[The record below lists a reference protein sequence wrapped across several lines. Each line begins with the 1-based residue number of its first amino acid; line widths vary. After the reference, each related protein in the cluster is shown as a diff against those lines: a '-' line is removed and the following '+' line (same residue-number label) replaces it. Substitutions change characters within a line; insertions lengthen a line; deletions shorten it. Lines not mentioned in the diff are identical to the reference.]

1 MSTKR
6 TDPAQLRQWSLGLF
20 CLLLLACFWPTLANA
35 ATPPP
40 KNIFVLHSYHPGLAW
55 TDGIMAGLQETFSAS
70 GESIQLHVDYL
81 DTKRYQAPEYFTDFL
96 EQILPYKIENQ
107 PFDLLLTSDND
118 AFNFAL
124 KHRHDLF
131 KGKPIVFCGV
141 NGYGPQ
147 MLQGLDGIT
156 GVAEEPAVQETL
168 ELALQLHPQTQQVIV
183 IGSTQDVTGRLIQGQ
198 VLEGSTNLAQ
208 KVKFIFWND
217 LPWEEIE
224 QSIPT
229 LPSNSLVFLTS
240 VIQERSGRV
249 FDYQETARAIR
260 RLGKVPIYGLWE
272 FFLDQGIVGGKLLSA
287 QEQGRLA
294 AGLALRVLRGEDP
307 AQLPVIEG
315 EANQYLFDDRELK
328 RFNISAA
335 QLPPGS
341 QAINR
346 PPPFYRIDKWQFWMG
361 LGVIATLVIVTAL
374 LLRNIRARLASEAA
388 LKQSEE
394 RFRTIF
400 EIAATGIVLLTPRGR
415 FLQVNPAFCRF
426 LGYSE
431 DELYHLTV
439 LDITAP
445 DDRPMTLEFH
455 QEIMSGARPSL
466 HYEKRYLRK
475 DGTFAWGQASVA
487 CVMDSQRKPL
497 YCVGLVEDISNRKQA
512 EAALEERVNL
522 ATLGAEI
529 GTALTKGTDMGAILQ
544 NCAEALV
551 QHTGAAFGRIWT
563 VSRSDDQML
572 ELKASAGLY
581 THLNGRHS
589 RKPLGQ
595 LKVGRSA
602 AERRPF
608 LTNQV
613 IGDPEIIDQEWA
625 MREGMVAFASYPLV
639 VEDRLVGVT
648 ALFARQP
655 MSQAVVDAIATVA
668 DQIAVDIERRWAA
681 DALRDALRDAEASR
695 DKIDTI
701 LKSVADGLIVTDQ
714 QQRITLVNRTAEEL
728 LGIPKGE
735 ALQQPLAAVV
745 QNPRLRQHLDSLL
758 AGGTAEA
765 SLVLE
770 IPHPEHRE
778 TRNIEARTAQVSSRD
793 GSTSGAVTLLRDI
806 TREREIDRMKSEFI
820 MIAAHELRTPLT
832 SVLGYADLLQREAE
846 IGGFTTEQRL
856 EYLGYIYSKAEAL
869 EIIID
874 DLLNVSRIETGRT
887 ILLDKTPCE
896 LVELVHDLILHHQ
909 QETKIHHFET
919 QCPARPVRLLID
931 TAKMRQVFD
940 NLLSNAVKYSPNG
953 GRIVVSG
960 EVLGDMLEISVADEG
975 IGMSQEEVER
985 VFDKFYRADT
995 SETAVA
1001 GLGLG
1006 MTIVKGIIEA
1016 HGGRIRVES
1025 ALGKGTRVSFT
1036 LPLATE
1042 TPGAAA

>member
-1 MSTKR
+1 MSTNR
-6 TDPAQLRQWSLGLF
+6 TDPAQLWQWSLGLF
-20 CLLLLACFWPTLANA
+20 CLLLLIFSWPSRVSA
-35 ATPPP
+35 APPP
-40 KNIFVLHSYHPGLAW
+40 PINIFVLHSYHPGMAW
-55 TDGIMAGLQETFSAS
+55 TDGIMHGMQETFDAS

-81 DTKRYQAPEYFTDFL
+81 DTKRYQEPEYITDFL

-118 AFNFAL
+118 AFNFAR
-124 KHRHDLF
+124 KHRNDLF

-141 NGYGPQ
+141 NGYTPQ
-147 MLQGLDGIT
+147 MLQGLGGIT
-156 GVAEEPAVQETL
+156 GVAEEPSVRETL
-168 ELALQLHPQTQQVIV
+168 ELALKLHPQTREIIV
-183 IGSTQDVTGRLIQGQ
+183 IGSTLDVTGRLIQGQ
-198 VLEGSTNLAQ
+198 FLQGSTDLANT
-208 KVKFIFWND
+208 VKFIFWND
-217 LPWEEIE
+217 LSWEEIE
-224 QSIPT
+224 QTVPT
-229 LPSNSLVFLTS
+229 LPSNSLIFLTS
-240 VIQERSGRV
+240 VIRENSGRV
-249 FDYQETARAIR
+249 FDYRETARAIR
-260 RLGKVPIYGLWE
+260 GLSKVPMYGLWE
-272 FFLDQGIVGGKLLSA
+272 FFLDQGIVGGKLMSA
-287 QEQGRLA
+287 PEQGRLA
-294 AGLALRVLRGEDP
+294 AGLALRILRGEDP
-307 AQLPVIEG
+307 ARLPVIEG
-315 EANQYLFDDRELK
+315 EANQYLFDDNELK
-328 RFNISAA
+328 RFGLTAA

-341 QAINR
+341 QVINR

-388 LKQSEE
+388 LRQSEE

-400 EIAATGIVLLTPRGR
+400 DIAATGIVLLTPRGR

-431 DELYHLTV
+431 AELYQLSV

-445 DDRPMTLEFH
+445 EDRPMTREFH
-455 QEIMSGARPSL
+455 HEIMTGVRPSL
-466 HYEKRYLRK
+466 QYEKRYLRK
-475 DGTFAWGQASVA
+475 DGTLAWGQASVA
-487 CVMDSQRKPL
+487 CVMDAQRKPL
-497 YCVGLVEDISNRKQA
+497 YCVGLVEDISERKQA
-512 EAALEERVNL
+512 EESLEERVRL

-529 GTALTKGTDMGAILQ
+529 GSALTKGSSMGAILQ
-544 NCAEALV
+544 HCAEALV

-563 VSRSDDQML
+563 RSQNDPQML

-581 THLNGRHS
+581 THLDGHHS

-613 IGDPEIIDQEWA
+613 IGDPEIADQEWA
-625 MREGMVAFASYPLV
+625 IREGMVAFASYPLV

-648 ALFARQP
+648 ALFSRQP

-668 DQIAVDIERRWAA
+668 DQIAVDIERRWAT
-681 DALRDALRDAEASR
+681 DALREALHDAEASR

-701 LKSVADGLIVTDQ
+701 LKSAADGLIVTDQ
-714 QQRITLVNRTAEEL
+714 QQRIILFNRAAEEL
-728 LGIPKGE
+728 LGIPMGQ
-735 ALQQPLAAVV
+735 ALQQPLATVV
-745 QNPRLRQHLDSLL
+745 QNPQLRDHLDSLL
-758 AGGTAEA
+758 VGKTEET
-765 SLVLE
+765 SVVFD
-770 IPHPEHRE
+770 ISDPRHRE

-832 SVLGYADLLQREAE
+832 SILGYSDLLQREAE
-846 IGGFTTEQRL
+846 IGGFTPEQRM

-869 EIIID
+869 EQIID

-887 ILLDKTPCE
+887 ILLDKTPCQ
-896 LVELVHDLILHHQ
+896 LVELVYELILHHQ
-909 QETKIHHFET
+909 QETKRHHFET
-919 QCPARPVRLLID
+919 ACPAQSIRVLVD
-931 TAKMRQVFD
+931 KAKMHQVFD

-953 GRIVVSG
+953 GRILVSG
-960 EVLGDMLEISVADEG
+960 RMVEGWLEITVADEG
-975 IGMSQEEVER
+975 IGMTQEEADR
-985 VFDKFYRADT
+985 IFDKFYRADT

-1016 HGGRIRVES
+1016 HGGSIRVES
-1025 ALGKGTRVSFT
+1025 ALGKGTKVSFT
-1036 LPLATE
+1036 LPLDESDA
-1042 TPGAAA
+1042 

>member
-1 MSTKR
+1 MSTKH
-6 TDPAQLRQWSLGLF
+6 TFPAQLWRWSLGLC
-20 CLLLLACFWPTLANA
+20 CLVLIFSWPGRAVAEPA
-35 ATPPP
+35 AA
-40 KNIFVLHSYHPGLAW
+40 KSIFVLHSYHPGLAW
-55 TDGIMAGLQETFSAS
+55 TDGIMAGLQETFATS
-70 GESIQLHVDYL
+70 GETIQLHVDYL
-81 DTKRYQAPEYFTDFL
+81 DTKRYHAPEYITDFL

-124 KHRHDLF
+124 NHRHDLF
-131 KGKPIVFCGV
+131 QGKPIIFCGV
-141 NGYGPQ
+141 NGYEPQ
-147 MLQGLDGIT
+147 MLQGLGGIT
-156 GVAEEPAVQETL
+156 GVAEEPAVRETL
-168 ELALQLHPQTQQVIV
+168 ELALQLHPQAQQIIV
-183 IGSTQDVTGRLIQGQ
+183 IGSTQDVSGRLIQGQ
-198 VLEGSTNLAQ
+198 VVEGSTDLAR

-217 LPWEEIE
+217 LLWEEIE

-229 LPSNSLVFLTS
+229 LPSDSLVFLTS

-249 FDYQETARAIR
+249 FDYQETAWAVRG
-260 RLGKVPIYGLWE
+260 LSQVPIYGLWE

-287 QEQGRLA
+287 PEQGRLA

-307 AQLPVIEG
+307 ASLPVIKG
-315 EANQYLFDDRELK
+315 EANQYQFDAKELK

-341 QAINR
+341 QVINR
-346 PPPFYRIDKWQFWMG
+346 PPPFYRIDKWQFWLG
-361 LGVIATLVIVTAL
+361 LGVIAALVMVTSL
-374 LLRNIRARLASEAA
+374 LLRNIRARLASETA
-388 LKQSEE
+388 LGQSEE

-400 EIAATGIVLLTPRGR
+400 EIAATGIVLLTPQGR
-415 FLQVNPAFCRF
+415 FLQVNKAFCRF

-431 DELYHLTV
+431 AELYQLSV

-445 DDRPMTLEFH
+445 EDRQRTKDFH
-455 QEIMSGARPSL
+455 HEIMTGARPGL

-475 DGTFAWGQASVA
+475 DGSVAWGQVSVA
-487 CVMDSQRKPL
+487 CVMDAQKKPL
-497 YCVGLVEDISNRKQA
+497 YNVGLVEDISERKQA

-529 GTALTKGTDMGAILQ
+529 GSALTKGSSLGAILQ
-544 NCAEALV
+544 CCAESLV

-563 VSRSDDQML
+563 VSRNDPQML

-581 THLNGRHS
+581 THLDGRHS
-589 RKPLGQ
+589 RKHLGD
-595 LKVGRSA
+595 LKLGRSA
-602 AERRPF
+602 KERRPF

-613 IGDPEIIDQEWA
+613 IGDPEIADQEWA
-625 MREGMVAFASYPLV
+625 IREGMVAFASYPLL
-639 VEDRLVGVT
+639 VEDRLVGVV
-648 ALFARQP
+648 ALFSRQP
-655 MSQAVVDAIATVA
+655 MSQTVIDAIATVA
-668 DQIAVDIERRWAA
+668 DQVAVDIERRWAT
-681 DALRDALRDAEASR
+681 DALREALSDAEASR
-695 DKIDTI
+695 DKIDAI

-714 QQRITLVNRTAEEL
+714 QQRITLLNRAAEDL
-728 LGIPKGE
+728 LGIPMGQ
-735 ALQQPLAAVV
+735 ALQRPLATVV
-745 QNPRLRQHLDSLL
+745 QHPRLREHLDSLL
-758 AGGTAEA
+758 AGRTAET

-770 IPHPEHRE
+770 IPDPQHRE
-778 TRNIEARTAQVSSRD
+778 TRNIEARTAPVSSRD

-856 EYLGYIYSKAEAL
+856 EYLGYIYTKAEAL
-869 EIIID
+869 EQIID

-887 ILLDKTPCE
+887 ILLDRTPCQLLE
-896 LVELVHDLILHHQ
+896 MVHELILHHQ

-919 QCPARPVRLLID
+919 QCLARPMTLLID

-940 NLLSNAVKYSPNG
+940 NLLSNAVKYSPGG

-960 EVLGDMLEISVADEG
+960 EIVDGEMEITVADQG
-975 IGMSQEEVER
+975 IGMTQEEAER

-1025 ALGKGTRVSFT
+1025 ALGRGTRVSFT
-1036 LPLATE
+1036 LPLEGQPARSS
-1042 TPGAAA
+1042 G

>member
-1 MSTKR
+1 MSR
-6 TDPAQLRQWSLGLF
+6 NRIIPAQLWQWSLGLS
-20 CLLLLACFWPTLANA
+20 CLLLLLFSWPDRALAA
-35 ATPPP
+35 SQP
-40 KNIFVLHSYHPGLAW
+40 KNIFVLHSYHPGMAW
-55 TDGIMAGLQETFSAS
+55 TDGIMAGLQKTFAAS

-81 DTKRYQAPEYFTDFL
+81 DTKRYQEPEYITDFL

-118 AFNFAL
+118 AFNFAR
-124 KHRHDLF
+124 KHRNDLF

-141 NGYGPQ
+141 NGYTPQ
-147 MLQGLDGIT
+147 MLQGLGGIT
-156 GVAEEPAVQETL
+156 GVAEEPAVRETL
-168 ELALQLHPQTQQVIV
+168 ELALKLHPQTREVIV

-198 VLEGSTNLAQ
+198 FLEGSTDLAQ
-208 KVKFIFWND
+208 KVKFVFWND
-217 LPWEEIE
+217 LRWEEIAH
-224 QSIPT
+224 SVPA
-229 LPSNSLVFLTS
+229 LPNTSLILLTS
-240 VIQERSGRV
+240 VIRENSGRV
-249 FDYQETARAIR
+249 FGYTETARAIR
-260 RLGKVPIYGLWE
+260 SLSKIPIYGLWE
-272 FFLDQGIVGGKLLSA
+272 FFIDQGIVGGKLMSA
-287 QEQGRLA
+287 PEQGRLA

-307 AQLPVIEG
+307 ADLPVIEG
-315 EANQYLFDDRELK
+315 EANQYLFDDNELK

-341 QAINR
+341 QVINR
-346 PPPFYRIDKWQFWMG
+346 PLPFYRIDKWQFWMG
-361 LGVIATLVIVTAL
+361 LGIIAALVVVTAL
-374 LLRNIRARLASEAA
+374 LLRNIRARLASETA
-388 LKQSEE
+388 LRQSEE

-400 EIAATGIVLLTPRGR
+400 DIAATGIVLLTPGGR

-431 DELYHLTV
+431 AELYQLSV
-439 LDITAP
+439 LDITVP
-445 DDRPMTLEFH
+445 EDRPRTKEFH
-455 QEIMSGARPSL
+455 REIMNGAQPSL

-475 DGTFAWGQASVA
+475 DGSFAWGQASVA
-487 CVMDSQRKPL
+487 CVMDPQKKPL
-497 YCVGLVEDISNRKQA
+497 YCVGLVEDINERKQA
-512 EAALEERVNL
+512 EAALEERINL

-529 GTALTKGTDMGAILQ
+529 GTALTKGNSIGAILQ
-544 NCAEALV
+544 HCTESLV

-563 VSRSDDQML
+563 RCLDEPEML

-602 AERRPF
+602 KERRPF

-613 IGDPEIIDQEWA
+613 IGDPEIADQEWA
-625 MREGMVAFASYPLV
+625 EREGMVSFASYPLV
-639 VEDRLVGVT
+639 VEERLVGVT
-648 ALFARQP
+648 ALFSRQP

-681 DALRDALRDAEASR
+681 DALRDALSDAKTSR

-701 LKSVADGLIVTDQ
+701 IKSVADGLIVTDQ
-714 QQRITLVNRTAEEL
+714 QQRIILLNRAAEEL
-728 LGIPKGE
+728 LGIPMGQ
-735 ALQQPLAAVV
+735 ALQQPLVTVV
-745 QNPRLRQHLDSLL
+745 QNPRLRDHLDALL
-758 AGGTAEA
+758 AGKTEES

-770 IPHPEHRE
+770 ISDPLRQE
-778 TRNIEARTAQVSSRD
+778 TRNIQARTAQVSSRE
-793 GSTSGAVTLLRDI
+793 GITSGAVILLRDI
-806 TREREIDRMKSEFI
+806 THELEIDRMKSEFI

-846 IGGFTTEQRL
+846 IGGFTQEQRL
-856 EYLGYIYSKAEAL
+856 EYLGYIYAKAEAL
-869 EIIID
+869 EQIID

-887 ILLDKTPCE
+887 ILLDKTPCQ
-896 LVELVHDLILHHQ
+896 LVELVHELILHHQ

-919 QCPARPVRLLID
+919 ECPARPATLLID

-940 NLLSNAVKYSPNG
+940 NLLSNAVKYSPGG

-960 EVLGDMLEISVADEG
+960 VRVDDLLEITVADEG
-975 IGMSQEEVER
+975 IGMSQEEADR

-1016 HGGRIRVES
+1016 HGGSIRVES
-1025 ALGKGTRVSFT
+1025 VLGKGTKVRFT
-1036 LPLATE
+1036 LPVEDAPPE
-1042 TPGAAA
+1042 AAS